1 MAKSFRITD
10 RVVQGK
16 IVSAVCKELD
26 ETDASELIAQAVLKE
41 ALKGVEWAIKF
52 CNECDLNVINR
63 KLEISNKQAN
73 NAENLIETL
82 KSMQV
87 TTQLPLPEH
96 IREQYDA
103 YEEVEVLQKV

>member
-63 KLEISNKQAN
+63 KLDIGNRQAT
-73 NAENLIETL
+73 NAENLIEQL
-82 KSMQV
+82 KQMKI
-87 TTQLPLPEH
+87 TTHVPIPEH
-96 IREQYDA
+96 LAEYAEYQEA
-103 YEEVEVLQKV
+103 